1 MRRNQATVT
10 KEVNLEDKT
19 EQKFHR
25 LIVIFIIIHVLL
37 LCWRSNQLAA
47 KKGLKFCELAWAR
60 RTEKKFDFSE
70 YRMLWRPAVGW
81 QGGEGCFF
89 SFSRLPS
96 QYFPSSLFLFVLS
109 PLFGYRHIHYG
120 IKSLY
125 DYVKTRNTS
134 QTSLHWIHLR
144 HECNF
149 ETVELCKF
157 CLHYTTEHSQRLR
170 HGRVGQL
177 GPRYILIVT
186 MSLQQSG

>member
-1 MRRNQATVT
+1 MFCFFVDVQINSRPKRDLNFANWPELEGPRRNSTSVSIACCGG
-10 KEVNLEDKT
+10 
-19 EQKFHR
+19 R
-25 LIVIFIIIHVLL
+25 
-37 LCWRSNQLAA
+37 RS
-47 KKGLKFCELAWAR
+47 G
-60 RTEKKFDFSE
+60 
-70 YRMLWRPAVGW
+70 GG
-81 QGGEGCFF
+81 GGEGCFF